1 MKPRKTIK
9 KSITLPVLWIGALLG
24 GCEDAPTPKVM
35 IGTEPKPGVAFTVS
49 DLSLEMLWCP
59 PGIFHA
65 GSPPDEESRDFDEI
79 LREVTLTNGFW
90 LGKHEVTQTQ
100 WEKIMGNNPSHF
112 KGSDLPAEKMSWDG
126 AKTFCKKL
134 TERERKEERLPK
146 GWKYELPTE
155 AHWEYAC
162 RAGTKTAW
170 SFGNSP
176 AEMPKNANFSDK
188 SSKLQGNDI
197 DYDDGFEYT
206 APVGSFPPN
215 AWGFHDMHGNVFEW
229 CSNWYEKPT
238 AMAVRDPLGP
248 TLGTEKVFRGGSW
261 ALPGIFMR
269 SARREKNL
277 PILESGFLGFRVS
290 LRTIHTQK
298 QP

>member
-1 MKPRKTIK
+1 MKKNDLLQR
-9 KSITLPVLWIGALLG
+9 LPLLLGLCFWLLLG
-24 GCEDAPTPKVM
+24 GCEDAPTPK
-35 IGTEPKPGVAFTVS
+35 IEIAKSPKQGIDFQVPE
-49 DLSLEMLWCP
+49 LSLAMLWCP
-59 PGIFHA
+59 PGTFLM
-65 GSPPDEESRDFDEI
+65 GSPEGEGSRDFDET
-79 LREVTLTNGFW
+79 LREVTLTQGFW

-112 KGSDLPAEKMSWDG
+112 KGPDLPAEKMSWDG

-134 TERERKEERLPK
+134 TERERKKERLPK
-146 GWKYELPTE
+146 GWEYKLPTE

-188 SSKLQGNDI
+188 SSKIQGNDI

-229 CSNWYEKPT
+229 CSDWYEKPLPIP
-238 AMAVRDPLGP
+238 VRDPVGP
-248 TLGTEKVFRGGSW
+248 TTGKEKVFRGGSW

-269 SARREKNL
+269 SARRDKNL
-277 PILESGFLGFRVS
+277 PILESAFLGFRVS
-290 LRTIHTQK
+290 LRKVQTPK
-298 QP
+298 